1 MARLPPDWARIL
13 ANVDYDKRMAIVA
26 VAPGGQLVAVARYD
40 YDDEAKEAEIAL
52 VVQDHWQEKGLGR
65 ILMSELLDRAAT
77 KGIRR
82 FRAYVL
88 ADNRRMLDLLARTT
102 QVLERY
108 TERGITSLLLA
119 PLSPGDAAGA
129 GGDAAAAGGAP

>member
-1 MARLPPDWARIL
+1 
-13 ANVDYDKRMAIVA
+13 MAIVA

-119 PLSPGDAAGA
+119 PLSPGDAAEA
-129 GGDAAAAGGAP
+129 GGDAAAGGGAP